1 MGCGE
6 RLMLDGGPLSSLWF
20 LPAEAKILST
30 SRSLRG
36 SIMQV
41 QLSKSVPLR
50 NSVISELVLL
60 VEREGYCRIY
70 LNLTESS
77 DLDPML
83 ELGEAMYFAA

>member
-1 MGCGE
+1 
-6 RLMLDGGPLSSLWF
+6 
-20 LPAEAKILST
+20 
-30 SRSLRG
+30 
-36 SIMQV
+36 MQV